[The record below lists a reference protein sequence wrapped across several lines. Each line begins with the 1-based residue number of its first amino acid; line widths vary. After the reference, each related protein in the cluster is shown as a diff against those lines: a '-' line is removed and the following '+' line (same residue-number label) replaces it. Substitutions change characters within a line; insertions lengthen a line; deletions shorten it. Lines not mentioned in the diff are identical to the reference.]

1 MRFPVTGQQGHGHRI
16 IQELINKKQILPHS
30 KIDSFV
36 YASKP
41 ESMYNEWG
49 NFWDPNN
56 KQRNLFQ
63 SIYNVYKEMDKEKR
77 IVMNNYIY
85 YRYNYRI

>member
-1 MRFPVTGQQGHGHRI
+1 MNGEISGI
-16 IQELINKKQILPHS
+16 LINKKQILPHS
-30 KIDSFV
+30 KIDSFI

-63 SIYNVYKEMDKEKR
+63 SIYNVYKEIDKEKQDC
-77 IVMNNYIY
+77 NEQLYLLW
-85 YRYNYRI
+85 YNYRI